1 MKKVRIFT
9 TNMCPWRRR
18 TKEFLKENNVEFE
31 EINVERDREM
41 AVKMISVSGRTGV
54 PQLWI
59 GDEIIIGFDKAKIKE
74 ILDL

>member
-9 TNMCPWRRR
+9 TNMCPWCRR

-54 PQLWI
+54 PQPWI
-59 GDEIIIGFDKAKIKE
+59 GDEIIIGFNKAKIKE
-74 ILDL
+74 LLNL